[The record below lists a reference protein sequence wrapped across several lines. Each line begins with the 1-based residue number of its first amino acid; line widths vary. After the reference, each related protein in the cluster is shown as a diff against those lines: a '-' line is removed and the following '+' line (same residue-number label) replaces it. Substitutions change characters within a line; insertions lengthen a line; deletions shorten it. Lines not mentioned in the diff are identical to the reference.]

1 MVVKFNHLLPAMPE
15 LGMGLPNAY
24 DPEDGTL
31 LCQQFCAA
39 LSQGLDVLLDFSG
52 VKTLRS

>member
-24 DPEDGTL
+24 SVTSTP
-31 LCQQFCAA
+31 
-39 LSQGLDVLLDFSG
+39 QGCCRRPNGDHAGRTGPVRIIRLWKSY
-52 VKTLRS
+52 

>member
-24 DPEDGTL
+24 RPMTL
-31 LCQQFCAA
+31 FNPVSNRQ
-39 LSQGLDVLLDFSG
+39 
-52 VKTLRS
+52 TP

>member
-24 DPEDGTL
+24 L
-31 LCQQFCAA
+31 AA
-39 LSQGLDVLLDFSG
+39 GP
-52 VKTLRS
+52 R

>member
-24 DPEDGTL
+24 RGFS
-31 LCQQFCAA
+31 C
-39 LSQGLDVLLDFSG
+39 SSGLILG
-52 VKTLRS
+52 VSI

>member
-24 DPEDGTL
+24 TTKLRKL
-31 LCQQFCAA
+31 L
-39 LSQGLDVLLDFSG
+39 SETSVISGLACRRG
-52 VKTLRS
+52 KAK

>member
-24 DPEDGTL
+24 FHG
-31 LCQQFCAA
+31 
-39 LSQGLDVLLDFSG
+39 SG
-52 VKTLRS
+52 IIITKARNDS

>member
-24 DPEDGTL
+24 IEI
-31 LCQQFCAA
+31 
-39 LSQGLDVLLDFSG
+39 DVN
-52 VKTLRS
+52 